1 MQCYIPKNA
10 QPKCFG
16 YTLDTTPSSDVTK
29 KAEQND
35 LAWSVG
41 NSIIRSRSEK
51 VKIPT
56 WAPYNSQ
63 VLSLTHQLTTVSM
76 MPLLAAPAHEWS
88 TMLTVLM
95 QAQKITAVV
104 MGENHKTVITF
115 DLQLYEKAVKL
126 QMHKAPDLDHL
137 VFRIGEMHTIMAS
150 LRALGASID
159 GSGFD
164 EGWIEAG
171 LYGSTTT
178 RQILEGNHMKRAL
191 TAHSITYSALSDLHM
206 EAFLKSESAKSNAE
220 HNTVYDSVIQASVAM
235 NTICKEGQYSE
246 LGTKHKDLVMAME
259 TDDLQERL
267 LRFDEV
273 MEFQCPLFKF
283 ARDYMKFVMCILMF
297 IRASREGDW
306 NLHLESLK
314 ALAKYFFAYD
324 RLNYARMVPLY
335 LAQMHRLKIDDIHHE
350 FTQGNFCV
358 NKNEI
363 PFCAIGPDHA
373 IEHINKLMKSRGGLK
388 GLTQQPAAMA
398 RWFLVAP
405 ELSRLA
411 TQAEHMVGVQRASS
425 PHHHDLSDAITKR
438 YNENVQKLKDV
449 LKVSDPFATEERHLV
464 NIITKAVMPDDI
476 KEGVLTRDKIGQAL
490 FATFA
495 QERIVEAKLSVWSP
509 MKKANLKSWK
519 SAWQKNKNKTTCG
532 VAPLKDDRALF
543 ARFLVVI
550 LSRPDLDIK
559 ETISTFE
566 LAEYPRAL
574 FFSDGSLRHCAAK
587 SKLMNILE
595 SLLPAQQQPQ
605 TSTVQPHSADP
616 SSRQVVII
624 DAMAVV

>member
-1 MQCYIPKNA
+1 M
-10 QPKCFG
+10 
-16 YTLDTTPSSDVTK
+16 
-29 KAEQND
+29 
-35 LAWSVG
+35 
-41 NSIIRSRSEK
+41 
-51 VKIPT
+51 
-56 WAPYNSQ
+56 
-63 VLSLTHQLTTVSM
+63 
-76 MPLLAAPAHEWS
+76 
-88 TMLTVLM
+88 
-95 QAQKITAVV
+95 
-104 MGENHKTVITF
+104 
-115 DLQLYEKAVKL
+115 KL

-171 LYGSTTT
+171 LYGSTTM

-220 HNTVYDSVIQASVAM
+220 HKTVYDSVIQASVAM
-235 NTICKEGQYSE
+235 NTICKEGRYSE
-246 LGTKHKDLVMAME
+246 IGTKHKDLVTAME

-273 MEFQCPLFKF
+273 MESQCPLFKF

-314 ALAKYFFAYD
+314 ALAKYFFAHD

-335 LAQMHRLKIDDIHHE
+335 LAQMHRLKIDDPDIHHE
-350 FTQGNFCV
+350 FIQGNFCV

-373 IEHINKLMKSRGGLK
+373 IEHVNKLMKIRGGLK

-405 ELSRLA
+405 ELSGLA

-425 PHHHDLSDAITKR
+425 PHHHDLSDAITNR
-438 YNENVQKLKDV
+438 YMYR
-449 LKVSDPFATEERHLV
+449 S
-464 NIITKAVMPDDI
+464 
-476 KEGVLTRDKIGQAL
+476 
-490 FATFA
+490 
-495 QERIVEAKLSVWSP
+495 
-509 MKKANLKSWK
+509 
-519 SAWQKNKNKTTCG
+519 
-532 VAPLKDDRALF
+532 
-543 ARFLVVI
+543 
-550 LSRPDLDIK
+550 
-559 ETISTFE
+559 
-566 LAEYPRAL
+566 
-574 FFSDGSLRHCAAK
+574 
-587 SKLMNILE
+587 
-595 SLLPAQQQPQ
+595 
-605 TSTVQPHSADP
+605 
-616 SSRQVVII
+616 
-624 DAMAVV
+624 